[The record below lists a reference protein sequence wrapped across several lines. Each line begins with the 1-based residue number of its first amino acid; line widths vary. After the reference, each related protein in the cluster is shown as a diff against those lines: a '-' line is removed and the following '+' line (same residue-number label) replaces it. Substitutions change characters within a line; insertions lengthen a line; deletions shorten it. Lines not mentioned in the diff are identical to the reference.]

1 MRPNRTGRGGVA
13 AKAPAKGL
21 AELKQLHKQA
31 KAQANLAPPEPPS
44 AKAERA
50 APRNRLDTTAKQ
62 GLTAAD
68 IALFRRAVKLVT
80 PIKDTKRAVFSS
92 LPTAAPE
99 LLRQRRQRA
108 TGQDAPRPVTLSDH
122 FQPVRS
128 DHDDSRFVRE
138 RHAADLI
145 KGLKRGKWPV
155 GATLDLHGSTL
166 DQARE
171 RLDRFLGSCLTH
183 QVRCV
188 RIVHG
193 KGYGSRDGEPVLK
206 QTIRRWLTQMECV
219 LAYIECA
226 EHEGGSGAVQV
237 LLHIS
242 PAPLSSTVHPES

>member
-1 MRPNRTGRGGVA
+1 MRPNKTGRGGVGA
-13 AKAPAKGL
+13 QAPAKGL
-21 AELKQLHKQA
+21 AELKHLHKQA
-31 KAQANLAPPEPPS
+31 KAQANLAAPEPPS
-44 AKAERA
+44 AKTERA
-50 APRNRLDTTAKQ
+50 SARNSLDTTAKQ
-62 GLTAAD
+62 GLTDAD
-68 IALFRRAVKLVT
+68 IALFRRAVRLVT
-80 PIKDTKRAVFSS
+80 PIKDTKRAVLPS
-92 LPTAAPE
+92 LPAAAPE
-99 LLRQRRQRA
+99 LLHQRRQRA
-108 TGQDAPRPVTLSDH
+108 LGQDAPRPATLSDH
-122 FQPVRS
+122 FHPARS
-128 DHDDSRFVRE
+128 NHDDSCFVRE

-171 RLDRFLGSCLTH
+171 RLDRFLGSCLAH

-219 LAYIECA
+219 LAYIESA

-242 PAPLSSTVHPES
+242 PAPRSSTVHPES